1 MAITIMLD
9 AGHGGYDN
17 GATYMGRRE
26 KDDTLALTLAL
37 GDILKKAGYNVLYT
51 RESDIYQTPLRKAQI
66 ANESGADYFI
76 SLHRNAASYPNQY
89 DGVQTLIFNP
99 GGVKQEMAE
108 NINRRL
114 EDVGFK
120 NIDVSI
126 RPDLAVLRRTRMP
139 ALLVEAGFIDSDKDN
154 AIFDQQIKQVAQ
166 AIADG
171 IEETIG
177 TPQPGADPVSSN
189 AMPYGRNRNQGN
201 RNQGSQNQG
210 SQNQGNQN
218 QGSQNQD
225 NQNRGNIMP
234 LRNSLPEEAGGN
246 YGVLIL
252 GFTNMEEAQ
261 RLIQDM
267 EMSGHQA
274 IVVQ

>member
-1 MAITIMLD
+1 MATTIMLD

-26 KDDTLALTLAL
+26 KDDTLALTMAL
-37 GDILKKAGYNVLYT
+37 GDILKNVGFNVLYT
-51 RESDIYQTPLRKAQI
+51 RDSDVYQTPLRKAQI
-66 ANESGADYFI
+66 ANESGADFFV
-76 SLHRNAASYPNQY
+76 SLHRNAATYPNQY

-108 NINRRL
+108 NINDEL

-126 RPDLAVLRRTRMP
+126 RPDLAVLRRTQMP

-154 AIFDQQIKQVAQ
+154 AIFDNQLQQVAQ

-171 IEETIG
+171 IIETIG
-177 TPQPGADPVSSN
+177 TKETITGSVVPNNVPSENPMNNNPMSGNTMENPMNNNLMPGQT
-189 AMPYGRNRNQGN
+189 MGN
-201 RNQGSQNQG
+201 F
-210 SQNQGNQN
+210 
-218 QGSQNQD
+218 
-225 NQNRGNIMP
+225 
-234 LRNSLPEEAGGN
+234 
-246 YGVLIL
+246 GVLIL
-252 GFTNMEEAQ
+252 GFSSKEEAQ
-261 RLIQDM
+261 QLIREM

-274 IVVQ
+274 MVVR

>member
-1 MAITIMLD
+1 MATTIMLD

-17 GATYMGRRE
+17 GATYMGRKE
-26 KDDTLALTLAL
+26 KDDTLALTMAL

-51 RESDIYQTPLRKAQI
+51 RESDVYQTPLQKAQI
-66 ANESGADYFI
+66 ANESGADFFI

-89 DGVQTLIFNP
+89 NGVQTLIFNP

-108 NINRRL
+108 NINDEL
-114 EDVGFK
+114 EEVGFK

-126 RPDLAVLRRTRMP
+126 RPDLAVLRRTKMP

-154 AIFDQQIKQVAQ
+154 AIFDNQFQQVAQ

-177 TPQPGADPVSSN
+177 TTQTITDAVIPEYVQPENLP
-189 AMPYGRNRNQGN
+189 NQGN
-201 RNQGSQNQG
+201 PMSNRWPGETMRNPMNNNLMPGNSMGNPI
-210 SQNQGNQN
+210 NPMNQN
-218 QGSQNQD
+218 QMPGETMD
-225 NQNRGNIMP
+225 NF
-234 LRNSLPEEAGGN
+234 
-246 YGVLIL
+246 GVLIL
-252 GFTNMEEAQ
+252 GFNNMEEAQ
-261 RLIQDM
+261 QLIRSM

-274 IVVQ
+274 MMVK